1 MKPPRRRSLTL
12 AAPQKNTPCS
22 FHFARAGLVVS
33 LSNPFFLLKGKE
45 NFFAGFC
52 SQRARR
58 RGWPLFFARTRR
70 NSPPTPLP
78 PFPCGDGRDSWRR
91 YFATYIAT
99 PSYHEQTSNSEEKN
113 NTKTKIAERTKR
125 MLTKTNQPSHSPL
138 SFGFKS
144 TSSLCFCFLYLS

>member
-70 NSPPTPLP
+70 NSPHTPLP
-78 PFPCGDGRDSWRR
+78 PRPRFSRR
-91 YFATYIAT
+91 RNLYFAKQNEPQRFLPLPHPPSARAT
-99 PSYHEQTSNSEEKN
+99 TRNSLFDL
-113 NTKTKIAERTKR
+113 RFYFV
-125 MLTKTNQPSHSPL
+125 LL
-138 SFGFKS
+138 
-144 TSSLCFCFLYLS
+144 